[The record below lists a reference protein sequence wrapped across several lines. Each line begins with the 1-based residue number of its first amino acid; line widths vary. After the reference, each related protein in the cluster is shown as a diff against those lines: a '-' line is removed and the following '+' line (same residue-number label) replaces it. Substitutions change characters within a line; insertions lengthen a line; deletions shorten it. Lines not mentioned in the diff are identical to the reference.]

1 MNTAD
6 NNGPFNNGAMSGY
19 EKCTGCGVCT
29 LTCPVWHQ
37 TRDIMLTVCGRSR
50 VLQSGGTPED
60 MRESITACV
69 LCGACAAVCPAGV
82 DTVGLTTELRMGLA
96 GAAERR
102 APRGSFSAGVKASG
116 KLFFP
121 GAAMRRDGELMR
133 RAASLLGADGFALF
147 DDAGISGLAGE
158 MEAGIR
164 PEPEELKNFI
174 RSMSGVTE
182 IAAADGFLHRHLRQ
196 WLPDVRVSGLGETLL
211 RKRDI
216 KGALK
221 AGDLYIIETRGYHAD
236 HTRLVTFYDR
246 MRLETGCGLNT
257 SLQRAAIPT
266 GAASRQ
272 TAGRLDTAEQ
282 ARWILHK
289 RRPARIVAESV
300 EDLEVFKKI
309 PGGPEAVHI
318 LELVPAA
325 AACAKRLT
333 A

>member
-1 MNTAD
+1 MNTTD
-6 NNGPFNNGAMSGY
+6 METSNRGAGSGY
-19 EKCTGCGVCT
+19 EKCTGCAVCT

-37 TRDIMLTVCGRSR
+37 TRDIILTAGGRSR
-50 VLQSGGTPED
+50 VLQSGGTPEE

-82 DTVGLTTELRMGLA
+82 DTVALTTELRATLA
-96 GAAERR
+96 AR
-102 APRGSFSAGVKASG
+102 APRGSFSGGGKPSA

-121 GAAMRRDGELMR
+121 GAALRGNGELLR
-133 RAASLLGADGFALF
+133 RAASLLETDGFTLF
-147 DDAGISGLAGE
+147 DDAGLSELAGE
-158 MEAGIR
+158 METGGR

-174 RSMSGVTE
+174 HSMSGVTE
-182 IAAADGFLHRHLRQ
+182 IAAADGFLHRYLRQ
-196 WLPDVRVSGLGETLL
+196 WLPAVRVSGLGEALL
-211 RKRDI
+211 RKREI
-216 KGALK
+216 KNALK
-221 AGDLYIIETRGYHAD
+221 AGDLYIIETRGYHAA

-272 TAGRLDTAEQ
+272 TVGRLDTAEQ

-300 EDLEVFKKI
+300 EDLEVFKRTPESPEVIHIAELARI
-309 PGGPEAVHI
+309 PQS
-318 LELVPAA
+318 ELAGT
-325 AACAKRLT
+325 RDER
-333 A
+333 